1 MAGLTKVGKACAWSS
16 RAGNSSDLVCTLPRL
31 KKEGMELTSSKYYP
45 HIEVISDQFEMP
57 QLNKHRRIS
66 VLLPHDY
73 HLTDKRYPVLY
84 LQDGQNLIDPN
95 APFGNWEVD
104 KSLARLAA
112 EGKGDLIVVGID
124 HGGSDRIKEYT
135 PFHDS
140 PMGPG
145 DGKKY
150 VRFVTDTL
158 KPWID
163 KHYRTLPDRLHTG
176 IGGSSMGALISIYA
190 GLMYPEVYSKL
201 LLFSPSLWVS
211 PQMQFAPLHFI
222 EPLPSRIYLYGG
234 GREGANMIPN
244 IKRFKATL
252 ERKVGNARLIEFHVS
267 IDPEGQHNEY
277 HWGREFPRAVDWLF
291 FQG

>member
-1 MAGLTKVGKACAWSS
+1 MQ
-16 RAGNSSDLVCTLPRL
+16 RALQS
-31 KKEGMELTSSKYYP
+31 YYP
-45 HIEVISDQFEMP
+45 KIEVISDQFEMP

-66 VLLPHDY
+66 VLLPYNY
-73 HLTDKRYPVLY
+73 HTTTQRYPVLY

-95 APFGNWEVD
+95 APFGNWQVD
-104 KSLARLAA
+104 RALAA
-112 EGKGDLIVVGID
+112 LSAQGKGQLIVVGID

-135 PFHDS
+135 PFHDT
-140 PMGPG
+140 PIGPG

-158 KPWID
+158 KPYID
-163 KHYRTLPDRLHTG
+163 KHYRTLPQRHYTG

-211 PQMQFAPLHFI
+211 PQIHFAPLHFV

-234 GREGANMIPN
+234 GKEGANMVPN
-244 IKRFKATL
+244 IQRFKQAL
-252 ERKVGNARLIEFHVS
+252 ERKVGNARLLQFRVS

-277 HWGREFPRAVDWLF
+277 HWGREFPKAVSWLF
-291 FQG
+291 FNEE